1 MSETEITEE
10 VMKYI
15 QGFIS
20 TDSLLFIGSGISAA
34 EGISGMPK
42 LGKTLKK
49 LMPDK
54 INESDNKLN
63 LQKKW
68 ERIDSG
74 LSSGEGL
81 ESVLLKEI
89 GNISAINDELLNMI
103 KDVSWS
109 LIFNDDQLVLN
120 DFLYGDRTLRL
131 SEFIKKFNYENDQL
145 FIITTNYDRLIEY
158 ALDDLNITVNT
169 LFSDGALPRF
179 DKNSALKRDQ
189 NYTII
194 KNKLR
199 PQKRYAYALL
209 LKPHGS
215 ISWMENKKNG
225 SVVSSLSLSNK
236 NPCIITPGGTKY
248 QQGYKFPFNQ
258 IIPLMNDQINSKNRY
273 IFLGYGF
280 NDTHLENQ
288 LREPTNRKKPWLII
302 TKYLPDNH
310 EILDQ
315 LDDYVLIKQ
324 STDPTKGST
333 IIYKKNNI
341 LNTYES
347 EDELWDIKCLTEK
360 ILW

>member
-1 MSETEITEE
+1 MNDTEITEE
-10 VMKYI
+10 LMRHI
-15 QGFIS
+15 QSFIS
-20 TDSLLFIGSGISAA
+20 TDSLLFIGSGISVA
-34 EGISGMPK
+34 EGIAGMPK
-42 LGKTLKK
+42 LGDTLKQ
-49 LMPDK
+49 LVPNK

-68 ERIDSG
+68 KKIDEG
-74 LSSGEGL
+74 LSSGAGL

-89 GNISAINDELLNMI
+89 GDISGTNDELLNMI
-103 KDVSWS
+103 KDVSWL
-109 LIFNDDQLVLN
+109 LIFRNDQQVL
-120 DFLYGDRTLRL
+120 DDLLYSDRTLRL
-131 SEFIKKFNYENDQL
+131 TKFIKRFNYDNDQL

-189 NYTII
+189 NYIVS

-225 SVVSSLSLSNK
+225 SIVSSLSLSNK
-236 NPCIITPGGTKY
+236 SPCIITPGGTKY
-248 QQGYKFPFNQ
+248 QQGYKFPFNE
-258 IIPLMNDQINSKNRY
+258 IIPLMNDQINSKSQY

-280 NDTHLENQ
+280 NDAHLENQ

-302 TKYLPDNH
+302 TKSFPDNH

-324 STDPTKGST
+324 STGITKGST
-333 IIYKKNNI
+333 VIYKKNNI
-341 LNTYES
+341 LKKYET
-347 EDELWDIKCLTEK
+347 EDELWDIQCLTEK

>member
-1 MSETEITEE
+1 MNDTEITDEL
-10 VMKYI
+10 MRYI

-34 EGISGMPK
+34 EGIAGMPK
-42 LGKTLKK
+42 LGETLKK
-49 LMPDK
+49 LVPDK
-54 INESDNKLN
+54 INDSDNKQD

-68 ERIDSG
+68 KRIDKD
-74 LSSGEGL
+74 LSSGAGL
-81 ESVLLKEI
+81 ESVLLKEMD
-89 GNISAINDELLNMI
+89 NISRTNDELLNMI
-103 KDVSWS
+103 KDISWS
-109 LIFNDDQLVLN
+109 LIFKNDQQVLDDLLRGN
-120 DFLYGDRTLRL
+120 RTLRL
-131 SEFIKKFNYENDQL
+131 SKFIKKFNYENGQL
-145 FIITTNYDRLIEY
+145 FIITTNYDRLVEY

-189 NYTII
+189 NYVLSR
-194 KNKLR
+194 NRFR

-225 SVVSSLSLSNK
+225 NIVSSLSLSNK
-236 NPCIITPGGTKY
+236 SPCIITPGGTKY

-280 NDTHLENQ
+280 NDAHLENQ

-302 TKYLPDNH
+302 TKSFPDNH
-310 EILDQ
+310 EILNQ

-324 STDPTKGST
+324 SAETTKGST

-341 LNTYES
+341 LQKYET
-347 EDELWDIKCLTEK
+347 EDELWDIQCLTEK
-360 ILW
+360 IL